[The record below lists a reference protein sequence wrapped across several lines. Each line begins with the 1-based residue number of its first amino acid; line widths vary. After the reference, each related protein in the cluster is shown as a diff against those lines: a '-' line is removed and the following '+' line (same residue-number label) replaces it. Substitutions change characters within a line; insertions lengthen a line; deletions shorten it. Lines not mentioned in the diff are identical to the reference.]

1 VALKTIRYFGLLV
14 VCRAVV
20 LCASAVLVAV
30 SDASAREPQTGA
42 LNLVRNGDF
51 SAGTDFWQ
59 TDGADVIRDPNDP
72 TRRVLRVPMR
82 DGVGAISQNLSLP
95 NNTVRLDFS
104 CRLRALSATKDDSVL
119 SRVRLYDANG
129 NSLIIAD
136 KQISANGKWYTV
148 KARDIDPK
156 SFRDR
161 LLLEAIT
168 GQEPLLV
175 ADVFLARAR

>member
-1 VALKTIRYFGLLV
+1 MTSKRFARLL
-14 VCRAVV
+14 
-20 LCASAVLVAV
+20 LLIVLVLPL
-30 SDASAREPQTGA
+30 DASAREPQTGT
-42 LNLVRNGDF
+42 LNLVKNGDF
-51 SAGTDFWQ
+51 FAGTDYWQ
-59 TDGADVIRDPNDP
+59 ADSADVIRDSNDH

-82 DGVGAISQNLSLP
+82 DGVGSISQKLLLP

-104 CRLRALSATKDDSVL
+104 CRLRAVSATKDHPVL

-136 KQISANGKWYTV
+136 KQISVNGKWYTV
-148 KARDIDPK
+148 KARGIDPK

-168 GQEPLLV
+168 GQGPLLI
-175 ADVFLARAR
+175 ADVVLAGAR